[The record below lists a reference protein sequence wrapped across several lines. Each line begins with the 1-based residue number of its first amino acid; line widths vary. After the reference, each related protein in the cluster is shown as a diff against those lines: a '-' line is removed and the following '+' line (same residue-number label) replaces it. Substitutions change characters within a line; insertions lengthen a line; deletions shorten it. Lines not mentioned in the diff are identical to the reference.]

1 MEEEKFNHTLKIH
14 EEISSSIIEEYKKL
28 LIFADSFK
36 EALTKEKRQLPYHI
50 NVIDELHINENAH
63 SRILLKLLQFRN
75 TKGEYEILESLLSY
89 IKRKMHSV
97 QFKRI
102 QFIKPLIT
110 QEEARIDL
118 WIRDHATGYSVIFE
132 NKVYNAKDQEEQ
144 LSRYIDKTI
153 EEGFKESNIFV
164 IYLPSDRHEPADQS
178 WGTYKEE
185 FRERYINLSFRNDI
199 LTWIKGEIF
208 PNIHFKDV
216 YLNSAVSQY
225 IDYLEGYF
233 LLRTINNKMNMKLDK
248 LISKHFELEKFND
261 PQERIKAIQ
270 EKIDDMQEVVNSMQ
284 SYKDRLRLQI
294 FDSWRNRAK
303 QQFPKLPC
311 GEYRDYVDVSLIY
324 TDGRKYY
331 VRVNEEGGQLFCQVE
346 FDKTLKEDQRKIND
360 TKLATLKELL
370 PEHPESENW
379 NCIWKWFGHD
389 DYDEVFNLFCKVVER
404 CQDFMAKA

>member
-1 MEEEKFNHTLKIH
+1 MEEEKFNHTLKIY

-89 IKRKMHSV
+89 IKRKTHSV
-97 QFKRI
+97 QFERI
-102 QFIKPLIT
+102 QFDKPLIT

-118 WIRDHATGYSVIFE
+118 WIRDYATGYSVIFE

-178 WGTYKEE
+178 WGKYKEE

-199 LTWIKGEIF
+199 LTWLKVEIF
-208 PNIHFKDV
+208 PNIRFKDV

-233 LLRTINNKMNMKLDK
+233 LLRTINNKMNMKLDE
-248 LISKHFELEKFND
+248 LISNHFELEKFNN
-261 PQERIKAIQ
+261 PQECIKAIQ
-270 EKIDDMQEVVNSMQ
+270 DKIDDIQKLINSMY
-284 SYKDRLRLQI
+284 SYKDRLRQQI
-294 FDSWRNRAK
+294 FDNWQK
-303 QQFPKLPC
+303 EVKDKFPDLEC
-311 GEYRDYVDVSLIY
+311 GMRGDYVDVRFHL
-324 TDGRKYY
+324 DGKNFY
-331 VRVNEEGGQLFCQVE
+331 VNINKDEEGLFCQVIS
-346 FDKTLKEDQRKIND
+346 EDGSNIKD
-360 TKLATLKELL
+360 TRIMELEDLL
-370 PEHPESENW
+370 PEHQATIS
-379 NCIWKWFGHD
+379 CDLWKHFRED
-389 DYDEVFNLFCKVVER
+389 EYDQVFDHFCKVVER
-404 CQDFMAKA
+404 CKFLMTKK

>member
-153 EEGFKESNIFV
+153 EEGFDKNNIFV
-164 IYLPSDRHEPADQS
+164 IYLPSDGHEPADQS

-233 LLRTINNKMNMKLDK
+233 LLRTINNKMNMKLDE
-248 LISKHFELEKFND
+248 LISNHFELEKFNN
-261 PQERIKAIQ
+261 PQECIKAIQ
-270 EKIDDMQEVVNSMQ
+270 DKIDDIQKLINSMY
-284 SYKDRLRLQI
+284 SYKDRLRQQI
-294 FDSWRNRAK
+294 FDNWQK
-303 QQFPKLPC
+303 EVKDKFPDLEC
-311 GEYRDYVDVSLIY
+311 GMRGDYVDVRFHL
-324 TDGRKYY
+324 DGKNFY
-331 VRVNEEGGQLFCQVE
+331 VNINKDEEGLFCQVIS
-346 FDKTLKEDQRKIND
+346 EDGSNIKD
-360 TKLATLKELL
+360 TRIMELEDLL
-370 PEHPESENW
+370 PEHQATIS
-379 NCIWKWFGHD
+379 CDLWKHFRED
-389 DYDEVFNLFCKVVER
+389 EYDQVFDHFCKVVER
-404 CQDFMAKA
+404 CKFLMTKK

>member
-89 IKRKMHSV
+89 IKRKTHSV
-97 QFKRI
+97 QFERI
-102 QFIKPLIT
+102 QFDKPLIT
-110 QEEARIDL
+110 QEETRIDL
-118 WIRDHATGYSVIFE
+118 WIRDYATGYSVIFE

-178 WGTYKEE
+178 WGKYKEE

-199 LTWIKGEIF
+199 LTWLKVEIF
-208 PNIHFKDV
+208 PNIRFKDV

-233 LLRTINNKMNMKLDK
+233 LLRTINNKMNMKLDE
-248 LISKHFELEKFND
+248 LISNHFELEKFNN
-261 PQERIKAIQ
+261 PQECIKAIQ
-270 EKIDDMQEVVNSMQ
+270 DKIDDIQKLINSMY
-284 SYKDRLRLQI
+284 SYKDRLRQQI
-294 FDSWRNRAK
+294 FDNWQK
-303 QQFPKLPC
+303 EVKDKFPDLEC
-311 GEYRDYVDVSLIY
+311 GMRGDYVDVRFHL
-324 TDGRKYY
+324 DGKNFY
-331 VRVNEEGGQLFCQVE
+331 VNINKDEEGLFCQVIS
-346 FDKTLKEDQRKIND
+346 EDGSNIKD
-360 TKLATLKELL
+360 TRIMELEDLL
-370 PEHPESENW
+370 PEHQATIS
-379 NCIWKWFGHD
+379 CDLWKHFRED
-389 DYDEVFNLFCKVVER
+389 EYDQVFDHFCKVVER
-404 CQDFMAKA
+404 CKFLMTKK

>member
-89 IKRKMHSV
+89 IKRKTHSV
-97 QFKRI
+97 QFERI
-102 QFIKPLIT
+102 QFDKPLIT
-110 QEEARIDL
+110 QEETRIDL
-118 WIRDHATGYSVIFE
+118 WIRDYATGYSVIFE

-178 WGTYKEE
+178 WGKYKEE

-199 LTWIKGEIF
+199 LTWLKVEIF
-208 PNIHFKDV
+208 PNIRFKDV

-233 LLRTINNKMNMKLDK
+233 LLRTINNKMNMKLDE
-248 LISKHFELEKFND
+248 LISNHFELEKFNN
-261 PQERIKAIQ
+261 PQECIKAIQ
-270 EKIDDMQEVVNSMQ
+270 DKIDDIQKLINSMY
-284 SYKDRLRLQI
+284 SYKDRLRQQI
-294 FDSWRNRAK
+294 FDNWQK
-303 QQFPKLPC
+303 EVKDKFPDLEC
-311 GEYRDYVDVSLIY
+311 GMRGDYADVRFHL
-324 TDGRKYY
+324 DGKNFY
-331 VRVNEEGGQLFCQVE
+331 VNINKDEEGLFCQVIS
-346 FDKTLKEDQRKIND
+346 EDGSNIKD
-360 TKLATLKELL
+360 TRIMELEDLL
-370 PEHPESENW
+370 PEHQATIS
-379 NCIWKWFGHD
+379 CDLWKHFRED
-389 DYDEVFNLFCKVVER
+389 EYDQVFDHFCKVVER
-404 CQDFMAKA
+404 CKFLMTKK

>member
-89 IKRKMHSV
+89 IKRKTHSV
-97 QFKRI
+97 QFERI
-102 QFIKPLIT
+102 QFDKPLIT

-118 WIRDHATGYSVIFE
+118 WIRDYATGYSVIFE

-178 WGTYKEE
+178 WGKYKEE

-199 LTWIKGEIF
+199 LTWLKVEIF
-208 PNIHFKDV
+208 PNIRFKDV

-233 LLRTINNKMNMKLDK
+233 LLRTINNKMNMKLDE
-248 LISKHFELEKFND
+248 LISNHFELEKFNN
-261 PQERIKAIQ
+261 PQECIKAIQ
-270 EKIDDMQEVVNSMQ
+270 DKIDDIQKLINSMY
-284 SYKDRLRLQI
+284 SYKDRLRQQI
-294 FDSWRNRAK
+294 FDNWQK
-303 QQFPKLPC
+303 EVKDKFPDLEC
-311 GEYRDYVDVSLIY
+311 GMRGDYVDVRFHL
-324 TDGRKYY
+324 DGKNFY
-331 VRVNEEGGQLFCQVE
+331 VNINKDEEGLFCQVIS
-346 FDKTLKEDQRKIND
+346 EDGSNIKD
-360 TKLATLKELL
+360 TRIMELEDLL
-370 PEHPESENW
+370 PEHQATIS
-379 NCIWKWFGHD
+379 CDLWKHFRED
-389 DYDEVFNLFCKVVER
+389 EYDQVFDHFCKVVER
-404 CQDFMAKA
+404 CKFLMTKK